1 MSWIENVR
9 SKPTPEK
16 IKIIWIVCGVVAFL
30 LLVIWAIVG
39 GLDNNAEKDL
49 RLFKSL
55 KQGVN
60 DASSNFKT
68 INPNN

>member
-9 SKPTPEK
+9 SKPTHEK
-16 IKIIWIVCGVVAFL
+16 IKIIWVVCGITAFM
-30 LLVIWAIVG
+30 LLVLWAVIG

-55 KQGVN
+55 NQGFN
-60 DASSNFKT
+60 DAADNIKT